1 MLTVVGSVLQYDLV
15 SFAYDISWSLAG
27 NYSRLCKVM
36 ADLSTM
42 PLTPRKNPAGETYY
56 KAVYDIVLSFGL
68 TELKAQI
75 AWLDENVGVF
85 IYCNI
90 GI

>member
-1 MLTVVGSVLQYDLV
+1 
-15 SFAYDISWSLAG
+15 
-27 NYSRLCKVM
+27 
-36 ADLSTM
+36 M
-42 PLTPRKNPAGETYY
+42 PLTPRKNLAGETYY

-75 AWLDENVGVF
+75 AWLDENVGLF